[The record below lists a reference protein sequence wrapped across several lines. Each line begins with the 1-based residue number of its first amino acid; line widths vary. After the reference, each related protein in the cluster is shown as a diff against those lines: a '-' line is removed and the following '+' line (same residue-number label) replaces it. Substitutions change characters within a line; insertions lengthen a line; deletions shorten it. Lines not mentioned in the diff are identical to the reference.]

1 MKAILLAGG
10 TGSRLFPVTFG
21 VSKQLLPVYDKPM
34 VYYPLS
40 VLMESGIRDVLLIST
55 PEDLE
60 QYERL
65 LGDGSQWGISLQYKA
80 QQKPNGLAEAFILGK
95 EFIGEE
101 SVCLILGDNI
111 FYGVDFSKQLEAVKR
126 RTSLGKKATIFGYTV
141 NDPKRYGVI
150 EYDTFGKAISI
161 EEKPEDPKSN
171 QAVVG
176 LYFYPN
182 SVIEIVK
189 KITPSERGE
198 LEITAVNQKYLDQ
211 GNLQVEVL
219 GIGFALLDTGTH
231 ESLLEAGQFI
241 YTIEKRQGLKVAC
254 LEEIAFKKGFITI
267 KQLLEGAEK
276 MKQTEYGTY
285 LIKKYSNK
293 P

>member
-1 MKAILLAGG
+1 MKGLLLAGG
-10 TGSRLFPVTFG
+10 IGSRLFPVTFG

-40 VLMESGIRDVLLIST
+40 ILIESGIREVLLISS

-65 LGDGSQWGISLQYKA
+65 LGDGTQWGISLQYKA
-80 QQKPNGLAEAFILGK
+80 QQKPNGIAEAFLLGE
-95 EFIGEE
+95 EFIGNEPI
-101 SVCLILGDNI
+101 CLILGDNI
-111 FYGVDFSKQLEAVKR
+111 FYGVDFSEQLETVKQ
-126 RTSLGKKATIFGYTV
+126 RTHLGTKATIFGYTV

-150 EYDTFGKAISI
+150 EYDAFGKAISL
-161 EEKPEDPKSN
+161 EEKPENPKSN

-182 SVIEIVK
+182 SVIGIAK
-189 KITPSERGE
+189 QIKPSGRGE
-198 LEITAVNQKYLDQ
+198 LEITDVNQKFLEE

-219 GIGFALLDTGTH
+219 GKGFAWLDTGTH

-241 YTIEKRQGLKVAC
+241 HTIEKRQGLKVGC
-254 LEEIAFKKGFITI
+254 LEEIAFEKGFITI
-267 KQLLEGAEK
+267 KQLLESAEK
-276 MKQTEYGTY
+276 MKQTDYGTY
-285 LIKKYSNK
+285 LIKKYTNK

>member
-10 TGSRLFPVTFG
+10 IGSRLFPVTMG

-40 VLMESGIRDVLLIST
+40 LLMEASIREVLIMST
-55 PEDLE
+55 PEDLG

-80 QQKPNGLAEAFILGK
+80 QQKPNGLAEAFLLGE

-101 SVCLILGDNI
+101 AVCLVLGDNI
-111 FYGVDFSKQLEAVKR
+111 FYGVDFSQKLEAVKK
-126 RTSLGKKATIFGYTV
+126 RTRLGLKATIFGYTV
-141 NDPKRYGVI
+141 NDPERYGVI
-150 EYDTFGKAISI
+150 EYDDQGNAISI
-161 EEKPEDPKSN
+161 EEKPQVPKN
-171 QAVVG
+171 NEAVIG

-182 SVIEIVK
+182 SVIEIAKQVK
-189 KITPSERGE
+189 PSARGE
-198 LEITAVNQKYLDQ
+198 LEITAVNQTYLEQ

-219 GIGFALLDTGTH
+219 GSGFAWLDTGTH

-241 YTIEKRQGLKVAC
+241 HTIEKRQGLKVGC
-254 LEEIAFKKGFITI
+254 LEEIAFEKGFIT
-267 KQLLEGAEK
+267 KEQLLEGAEK
-276 MKQTEYGTY
+276 MKQTEYGGY
-285 LIKKYSNK
+285 LMKKYNDK
-293 P
+293 A

>member
-1 MKAILLAGG
+1 MKGLLLAGG
-10 TGSRLFPVTFG
+10 IGSRLFPVTFG

-40 VLMESGIRDVLLIST
+40 ILIESGIREVLLISS

-65 LGDGSQWGISLQYKA
+65 LGDGTQWGISLQYKA
-80 QQKPNGLAEAFILGK
+80 QQKPNGIAEAFLLGE
-95 EFIGEE
+95 EFIGNEPI
-101 SVCLILGDNI
+101 CLILGDNI
-111 FYGVDFSKQLEAVKR
+111 FYGVDFSEQLETVKQ
-126 RTSLGKKATIFGYTV
+126 RTHLGTKATIFGYTV

-150 EYDTFGKAISI
+150 EYDAFGKAISL
-161 EEKPEDPKSN
+161 EEKPENPKSN

-182 SVIEIVK
+182 SVIGIAK
-189 KITPSERGE
+189 QIKPSVRGE
-198 LEITAVNQKYLDQ
+198 LEITDVNQKFLEE

-219 GIGFALLDTGTH
+219 GKGFAWLDTGTH

-241 YTIEKRQGLKVAC
+241 HTIEKRQGLKVGC
-254 LEEIAFKKGFITI
+254 LEEIAFEKGFITI
-267 KQLLEGAEK
+267 KQLLESAEK
-276 MKQTEYGTY
+276 MKQTDYGTY
-285 LIKKYSNK
+285 LIKKYTTK

>member
-10 TGSRLFPVTFG
+10 TGSRLFPVTLG

-40 VLMESGIRDVLLIST
+40 VLMKAGIREILLIST
-55 PEDLE
+55 SVDLV

-65 LGDGSQWGISLQYKA
+65 LGDGCQWGISLKYKA
-80 QQKPNGLAEAFILGK
+80 QQKPNGLAEAFILGE
-95 EFIGEE
+95 EFVGKD

-111 FYGVDFSKQLEAVKR
+111 FYGVDFSEQLEEVKK
-126 RTSLGKKATIFGYTV
+126 RTVLGNKATIFGYTV

-150 EYDTFGKAISI
+150 EYDLFGKPIAI
-161 EEKPEDPKSN
+161 EEKPEHPKSN

-182 SVIEIVK
+182 SVVK
-189 KITPSERGE
+189 IAKQIKPSARGE
-198 LEITAVNQKYLDQ
+198 LEITSVNQCFLQK
-211 GNLQVEVL
+211 GELQVDLL
-219 GIGFALLDTGTH
+219 GRGFVWLDTGTH

-241 YTIEKRQGLKVAC
+241 HTIEKRQGVKVGC
-254 LEEIAFKKGFITI
+254 LEEIAFEKGFIT
-267 KQLLEGAEK
+267 KEQLLEGAEK

-285 LIKKYSNK
+285 LIKKYNDK

>member
-10 TGSRLFPVTFG
+10 IGSRLFPVTLG

-40 VLMESGIRDVLLIST
+40 VLIESGIREVLLISAT
-55 PEDLE
+55 EDLG

-65 LGDGSQWGISLQYKA
+65 LGDGSKWGISLVYEA
-80 QQKPNGLAEAFILGK
+80 QQKPNGLAEAFILG
-95 EFIGEE
+95 EGFIGND

-111 FYGVDFSKQLEAVKR
+111 FYGVDFSKHLEVVKQ
-126 RTSLGKKATIFGYTV
+126 RTAQGNKATIFGYTV

-150 EYDTFGKAISI
+150 EYDNQGKAISI
-161 EEKPEDPKSN
+161 EEKPENPKSN
-171 QAVVG
+171 EVVVG

-182 SVIEIVK
+182 SVIEITK
-189 KITPSERGE
+189 QITPSERGE
-198 LEITAVNQKYLDQ
+198 LEITAVNQKYLED

-219 GIGFALLDTGTH
+219 GRGFAWLDTGTH

-241 YTIEKRQGLKVAC
+241 HTIEKRQGLKVGC
-254 LEEIAFKKGFITI
+254 LEEIAFEKGFIT
-267 KQLLEGAEK
+267 KDQLLKSAEK
-276 MKQTEYGTY
+276 MKQTEYGSY
-285 LIKKYSNK
+285 LIKKYSDK
-293 P
+293 S